1 MKLRTLALAAAL
13 AGSVAPAFADTAA
26 TGETLVIPST
36 QSLPAFALSALPV
49 AAGALLVVVAATTGG
64 SSTGSTTATLDVSF

>member
-13 AGSVAPAFADTAA
+13 VGSVAPAFADTAT

-36 QSLPAFALSALPV
+36 QALSATALSALPMV
-49 AAGALLVVVAATTGG
+49 GGALLVLVAASSSSSSSGTT
-64 SSTGSTTATLDVSF
+64 STDQN